1 MSEFGLC
8 LFCIIHLIRQERDVF
23 VICLHSNMLLFLV
36 SIYICRLCQM
46 DKKVET
52 NNSICQCFMYMAG
65 YT

>member
-1 MSEFGLC
+1 MFILYHSFDSPRARRLC
-8 LFCIIHLIRQERDVF
+8 NLFTSKH
-23 VICLHSNMLLFLV
+23 VIV
-36 SIYICRLCQM
+36 SRFDIYICRLCQM